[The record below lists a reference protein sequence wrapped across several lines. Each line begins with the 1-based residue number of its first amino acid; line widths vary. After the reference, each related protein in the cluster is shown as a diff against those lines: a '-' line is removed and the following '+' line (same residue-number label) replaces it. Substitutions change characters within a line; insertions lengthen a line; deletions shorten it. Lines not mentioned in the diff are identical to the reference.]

1 MTDQQIDISTIVAGL
16 YKQLE
21 LETTQVTRIKTAIQ
35 ALQDLCTHHW
45 EYQGH
50 SPNDDY
56 YICSICK
63 KDKWQ

>member
-1 MTDQQIDISTIVAGL
+1 MTEDAAHIGPAIAAL
-16 YKQLE
+16 EKRLE
-21 LETTQVTRIKTAIQ
+21 LETAQVAKTKNAIQ
-35 ALQDLCTHHW
+35 ALQEICEHHW

-50 SPNDDY
+50 SHNDDY